1 MARQIL
7 GRQVR
12 AMLFGEGSNFLRQ
25 LAAVKGFA
33 VGAGDQLQRVRL
45 RRVTED
51 FTRGARPSGAKQA
64 LKPG

>member
-1 MARQIL
+1 VVCQIL

-12 AMLFGEGSNFLRQ
+12 AMFFGEGGNFLRQ

-33 VGAGDQLQRVRL
+33 VGAGNQLQRVRL

-51 FTRGARPSGAKQA
+51 FPTRGARPSGRNRR
-64 LKPG
+64 